1 MRTRIGLAELI
12 TVTGRVTAGYKP
24 DLPVR
29 LDAAQSPLAPRTHEA
44 KPLRGL
50 SIDKVR
56 IDTKFPAI
64 SGREL
69 STATDCDTKYDKT
82 VRRVTRQ
89 AIVKATFG
97 P

>member
-29 LDAAQSPLAPRTHEA
+29 LDAAQSPLAPRTRES
-44 KPLRGL
+44 KPFRALL
-50 SIDKVR
+50 IDKVR
-56 IDTKFPAI
+56 ADTKFPRIFRRAA
-64 SGREL
+64 S
-69 STATDCDTKYDKT
+69 ATTESDTKYDKT